1 VNDSAEVLALRKQLL
16 LARSTLCRLQ
26 IRQEL
31 DGVQATLKRPT
42 RLLTL
47 AARTLLVGKVA
58 LGAFKLLRR
67 A

>member
-1 VNDSAEVLALRKQLL
+1 LLALRKQLL
-16 LARSTLCRLQ
+16 LARSKLCRLQ

-31 DGVQATLKRPT
+31 DDVQATLKRPT